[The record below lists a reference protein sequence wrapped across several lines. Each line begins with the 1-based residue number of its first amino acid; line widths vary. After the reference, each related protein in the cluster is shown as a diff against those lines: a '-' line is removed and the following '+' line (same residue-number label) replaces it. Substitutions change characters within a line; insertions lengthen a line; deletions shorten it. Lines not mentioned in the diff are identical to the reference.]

1 MELDLDTL
9 IRSVEESPGDELERV
24 SSAALLK
31 DSFEQLGDDLLD
43 HFVAEAREAGR
54 SWTHIGEA
62 LGVTRQAAQQR
73 HGGLLDRLVGRLR
86 EGRFKRFT
94 PGARTAVIEAQ
105 AAARDRHH
113 AHIGTEHVLLGLFA
127 AGDGDAA
134 VRALDRL
141 GVDRA
146 TVERLVDARVPRGD
160 APVKGHIPFTPN
172 AKKTLERALREAL
185 GLGHSHIGTEHIILA
200 LRQVDEGVAARVLT
214 DAGVTDDDLR
224 TTVLDLVSTAAGTES
239 GT

>member
-1 MELDLDTL
+1 MDLDLDTL
-9 IRSVEESPGDELERV
+9 IRSVEESAGDELERV

-43 HFVAEAREAGR
+43 HFVAEARQAGR

-73 HGGLLDRLVGRLR
+73 HSGLLDRLVGRLR

-94 PGARTAVIEAQ
+94 PGARTAVVEAQ
-105 AAARDRHH
+105 AAARDRRH
-113 AHIGTEHVLLGLFA
+113 AYIGTEHVLIGLFA
-127 AGDGDAA
+127 AGDGDVA

-141 GVDRA
+141 GADRA
-146 TVERLVDARVPRGD
+146 TVGRLIDTHAPRGET
-160 APVKGHIPFTPN
+160 PVKGHIPFTPN

-185 GLGHSHIGTEHIILA
+185 GLGHSHIGTEHIVLA
-200 LRQVDEGVAARVLT
+200 LRQVEEGVAAQVLA
-214 DAGVTDDDLR
+214 DAGVTYDDLR
-224 TTVLDLVSTAAGTES
+224 TTVLDLVSAAAET
-239 GT
+239 